1 MDATLL
7 ATFMHEPRIKKH
19 AEEPQNMVS
28 KYLGGRRLGA
38 KQTLSPPK
46 SQ

>member
-7 ATFMHEPRIKKH
+7 ATFMHEPRIKSMQRNHK
-19 AEEPQNMVS
+19 NMVS